1 MENEDIYVFLSH
13 SNKDFDR
20 VRTLRN
26 LLEEKGFR
34 PIMFYLK
41 CMEDE
46 SKLPELNRLIYDEID
61 HRNRFI
67 YCKSE
72 NSIKSHWCSLEIE
85 HLKSTN
91 RTFDIVNIEKAS
103 DEELEQYVNRYNA
116 QSMVAISSP
125 SSLRYLACYLME
137 ELEQFAYFK
146 KIKILGVPSSK
157 MNDINEFDSTINKC
171 VRENGWFIIF
181 INKDIIPESFS
192 FQELLPVIES
202 GNQNILVVS
211 DSEVSLDKF
220 KGYFTHENASNL
232 KAIILN
238 TSYSNA
244 NTPDTI
250 LWKVIMYIFN
260 FGDVLSLIKQ
270 AYDSGD
276 IVRNSKLRKL
286 ADKIEGYLMDSD
298 KYPNPMAYASI
309 IGGAYEKM
317 GGKENLK
324 RALDIYSYARHVE
337 GMQCDA
343 QIRRIKE
350 KLKQYIQN
358 I

>member
-26 LLEEKGFR
+26 LLEENGFR

-46 SKLPELNRLIYDEID
+46 SRLPELNKLIYDEID

-72 NSIKSHWCSLEIE
+72 NSKKSHWCSLEIE

-116 QSMVAISSP
+116 QSMVVISSP
-125 SSLRYLACYLME
+125 SSLHQLAFYLMK

-146 KIKILGVPSSK
+146 TIITLSVPSSE
-157 MNDINEFDSTINKC
+157 MNYINEDSTINEC
-171 VRENGWFIIF
+171 VRGNGWFIIF
-181 INKDIIPESFS
+181 VNNDITPESFS
-192 FQELLPVIES
+192 FQELSLAIES

-211 DSEVSLDKF
+211 DSKISLDKF
-220 KGYFTHENASNL
+220 RGYFTPEKSSNL
-232 KAIILN
+232 KTITLD
-238 TSYSNA
+238 TSYFDP

-250 LWKVIMYIFN
+250 LWKIIINIFN

-276 IVRNSKLRKL
+276 FVRSSKLRKL
-286 ADKIEGYLMDSD
+286 ADRIEDYLMDSD

-309 IGGAYEKM
+309 IGGAYERM
-317 GGKENLK
+317 GGEENLK
-324 RALDIYSYARHVE
+324 KALEIYSYARHVE
-337 GMQCDA
+337 GMMCDA
-343 QIRRIKE
+343 QIMRIKE
-350 KLKQYIQN
+350 ELRKYTQN